1 MDLRESGFGSVNWI
15 HLAQDKDHYTLRHQN
30 TSFKVA
36 AKSYNVAT
44 RTAELKQVGR
54 FAGLL
59 TSTCCNIFICNR
71 INEMFLLLHS
81 SFLSLYNNTFII
93 HLPWHI
99 ILLIKEKSFS
109 AF

>member
-1 MDLRESGFGSVNWI
+1 MGNGTERTIQEIPEDWRLPAKAGTGSTLRRGQITQFRINVEI
-15 HLAQDKDHYTLRHQN
+15 YTPRHQN

-54 FAGLL
+54 FTGLL

-71 INEMFLLLHS
+71 INEMF
-81 SFLSLYNNTFII
+81 
-93 HLPWHI
+93 
-99 ILLIKEKSFS
+99 
-109 AF
+109 